1 MTSAASRYH
10 PLMKKP
16 VCLLA
21 IMWLLPAAAHAESFR
36 CGQWIVS
43 SDLTPAE
50 VIARC
55 GEPAS
60 RDSRTED
67 VRVRNRNNGLM
78 VKVGET
84 TTETWVYE
92 RGTQAPPMVITIVD
106 GRIKSIERQK

>member
-1 MTSAASRYH
+1 MPAVKTLIALIALTAS
-10 PLMKKP
+10 M
-16 VCLLA
+16 A
-21 IMWLLPAAAHAESFR
+21 THAETFR

-50 VIARC
+50 VVTRC

-84 TTETWVYE
+84 TTETWVYA

-106 GRIKSIERQK
+106 GRIKTIERRK